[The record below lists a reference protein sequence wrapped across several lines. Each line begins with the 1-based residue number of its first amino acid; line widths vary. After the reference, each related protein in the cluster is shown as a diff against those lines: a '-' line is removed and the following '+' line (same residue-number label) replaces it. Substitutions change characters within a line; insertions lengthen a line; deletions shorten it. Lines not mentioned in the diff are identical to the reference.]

1 MNRKRLNNCEV
12 YDYLKTHTIEEAMV
26 KFGASDKAL
35 QNIKRIGDDLL
46 ARRTQPL
53 DQFAPRDLMA
63 ELARRGYRGELTF
76 VQKIN
81 INDF

>member
-1 MNRKRLNNCEV
+1 MNRKRLNNCAV

-26 KFGASDKAL
+26 KFNASDKAL

-46 ARRTQPL
+46 SRRTQPL
-53 DQFAPRDLMA
+53 DQFTPRDLMT